1 MYLRHRARDD
11 TPLASIA
18 LAPRVPS
25 LPLAPLADRSP
36 RSPRTSPSS
45 PVKIKQKAEA
55 KRPDDA
61 GFYDAETP
69 EEFAK
74 RKADAQSRIAG
85 IEAMLKEQAAQLEAS
100 KAEAEASVAQLR
112 QVMSEKNTVERMLE
126 EMERKKEAAEFESER
141 MRDEN
146 NKLLDTVTVLTDARA
161 ADHQAHAV
169 TVRKWR
175 DSLVAYQEKTP
186 TEFLAEILAL
196 VSDMDNE
203 VEIEIADA
211 DVAARRKNGGERV
224 AKEEELALCEEWS
237 HNPTLAMA
245 RPDRLCRLASRTR
258 APLALGDGPAQT
270 LAAAGAKSGGG
281 TSGVEIKMSTP
292 VQAAKRRTAL
302 GAVDLN
308 AARVALVDAPVSAS
322 PVAAATVKPV
332 AKPIADVSPRTA
344 LRQELVAARSEMKA
358 LKNESAAAGLLETQF
373 VDFEPTS
380 ASSPSAMKPLGS
392 RDARAFGPAKASVNL
407 SFFGGASGATKKMV
421 QKPSGPKPSRAAAA
435 VGMYQSVAFD
445 DFGAENV
452 APVGGRSIIAS
463 PR

>member
-1 MYLRHRARDD
+1 MYLRLRVRDD
-11 TPLASIA
+11 TSIASIA

-25 LPLAPLADRSP
+25 LPLAPVADRSP
-36 RSPRTSPSS
+36 RSPLPSA
-45 PVKIKQKAEA
+45 VKIKQKANA
-55 KRPDDA
+55 KRPDDD

-146 NKLLDTVTVLTDARA
+146 DTLLDTVTVLTDARA

-186 TEFLAEILAL
+186 TEFLAEIVAL

-203 VEIEIADA
+203 VEIEMVDA
-211 DVAARRKNGGERV
+211 DVAARRMNGGERV

-270 LAAAGAKSGGG
+270 LAAAAAKSGGG
-281 TSGVEIKMSTP
+281 TSGAEIKMSTP

-308 AARVALVDAPVSAS
+308 ALVSAPPSAS
-322 PVAAATVKPV
+322 PVATETVKSV
-332 AKPIADVSPRTA
+332 AKSIADVSPRTA
-344 LRQELVAARSEMKA
+344 LRQELVAARSEMNA
-358 LKNESAAAGLLETQF
+358 LKNESAAAGLLETQC
-373 VDFEPTS
+373 VDFEPSS
-380 ASSPSAMKPLGS
+380 ASPLSATKPLGS

-435 VGMYQSVAFD
+435 VGMYQTVAFD

>member
-1 MYLRHRARDD
+1 MRTRCTSDFACATIRLSPPSHS
-11 TPLASIA
+11 PLASPRYPSRPSLIA
-18 LAPRVPS
+18 LPVPPFPPQS
-25 LPLAPLADRSP
+25 N
-36 RSPRTSPSS
+36 
-45 PVKIKQKAEA
+45 KQKANA
-55 KRPDDA
+55 KRPDDD

-126 EMERKKEAAEFESER
+126 EMERKKEAAEIESER

-146 NKLLDTVTVLTDARA
+146 NTLLDTVTVLTDARA

-186 TEFLAEILAL
+186 TEFLAEIVAL

-203 VEIEIADA
+203 VEIEMVDA
-211 DVAARRKNGGERV
+211 DVAARRMNGGERV

-270 LAAAGAKSGGG
+270 LAAAAAKSGGG
-281 TSGVEIKMSTP
+281 TSGAEIKMSTP

-308 AARVALVDAPVSAS
+308 ALVNAPPSAS
-322 PVAAATVKPV
+322 PVAVDTVKSV
-332 AKPIADVSPRTA
+332 AKSIADVSPRTA
-344 LRQELVAARSEMKA
+344 LRQELVAARSEMNA
-358 LKNESAAAGLLETQF
+358 LKNESAAAGLLETQR
-373 VDFEPTS
+373 VDFEPLSVALS
-380 ASSPSAMKPLGS
+380 ATKPLGS

-435 VGMYQSVAFD
+435 VGMYQTIAFD